1 MISFVIGVKKWYERY
16 NNAKRLCYNA
26 KGLPKAYLFVFVIFG
41 QNTQIFKL
49 RMVLV

>member
-26 KGLPKAYLFVFVIFG
+26 KGLPKAYFLCLSFLG
-41 QNTQIFKL
+41 KTPKYLN
-49 RMVLV
+49 